1 MMFGSSEH
9 FNDHTKLYA
18 VSYIHFGDNEL
29 KTDFVYADNEQQA
42 MLEMMLDNGW
52 SEDIYEDVNVH
63 STNEEIKQFA
73 FDGDCM
79 VDAVA
84 VP

>member
-1 MMFGSSEH
+1 MLDI
-9 FNDHTKLYA
+9 NDHTKLYA

-52 SEDIYEDVNVH
+52 IGEIYEDVNVH
-63 STNEEIKQFA
+63 STIEEIKQFA

-79 VDAVA
+79 VDAA
-84 VP
+84 VVP